1 MARPWPGVG
10 LAPPQAAPGGR
21 ICIDVLKIMQV
32 TCKRPR
38 AASTLRRARLTMT
51 AWVGPKTWDLL
62 PLAGPRPRPRVGTL
76 DATQG
81 RHVGACNA
89 LEAIDA

>member
-1 MARPWPGVG
+1 
-10 LAPPQAAPGGR
+10 
-21 ICIDVLKIMQV
+21 
-32 TCKRPR
+32 
-38 AASTLRRARLTMT
+38 MT

-76 DATQG
+76 GATQG

-89 LEAIDA
+89 LEAMHDNLTTIVLSCLKIHSKQQ